1 MACLGSLPSAPDSQ
15 IWSVATSTR
24 CKRGPTTRRSQGPQ
38 AAAASSCP
46 HEDSIWRVVDAW
58 SPLPLARQEVR
69 TAGRGA
75 PSRVEGLYHISM
87 SMVWSG
93 RGSGTD

>member
-1 MACLGSLPSAPDSQ
+1 MPPHFGGMPSYDQAL
-15 IWSVATSTR
+15 VLA
-24 CKRGPTTRRSQGPQ
+24 TRRVTLRRRVNP
-38 AAAASSCP
+38 AKCLTNK
-46 HEDSIWRVVDAW
+46 EDSIWRVVDAW

-93 RGSGTD
+93 AWFGHGLIRRKT